1 MKRAIAKI
9 LFATICTL
17 SVQYGNAQDYASM
30 LSDMQKSKQGQ
41 DRAQRLLDLS
51 IFERGRGHYS
61 EAVEFAIL
69 GSAEAERNGL
79 ESTLAQALIEL
90 AEAHRATGDLD
101 NAIGASIRATMI
113 NGTFHSN
120 IRTNAMV
127 QLAELYLES
136 GHPQKALEHLE
147 EAKTTTGAG
156 KMDRSRYIRADIRAR
171 AMVMKPDLLITYCQD
186 QRNEVNALADRELML
201 DLLSTLATAQAKVK
215 QNQAALDTEVEVMK
229 LAVALDKTLQS
240 GICANNMGE
249 LNQRLGRNEEAMIA
263 FGKGLILVEDVP
275 YLRLSVQ
282 VNAAHAQATGGNME
296 SAVRLIEEADIAA
309 RANNFTRL
317 MPRLLR
323 TKAAI
328 QLLRSD
334 LVSAQNTALEALTF
348 AEEDKDLKEQSV
360 VCDLLANIFE
370 QRDLLN
376 EARSFNKKARDLEQ
390 KLALTSTQTKTDRDA
405 QLLRLQ
411 RIEREQVDLLN
422 REQRKEGRLKQLAL
436 DAENREKQ
444 MALLVYE
451 KQLEEAG
458 RREEMILRE
467 KAYNELQLAQATLQ
481 DVEQQREIESL
492 NNSRMLQAL
501 NVSKMEFE
509 QKAQESAMDVLTQRN
524 ELVEAKSDALLIQQ
538 KHDASVKRFSLAAA
552 ICAALLA
559 MYMARAWNI
568 TRKKNRTIHEQNTLI
583 QSNND
588 ELAVKSQNIQSS
600 LDYAQ
605 TIQSAILTTETDLR
619 NTIPDSFLLYKPL
632 ETVSGDLPFLK
643 RIGNKVFVAA
653 IDCTG
658 HGVPAAMMTFIAYYG
673 LSELLAQNPNASCGV
688 LLDLLHEHVKK
699 TMDARGHQALYND
712 GFDIGLCSL
721 DMNTGKLSFSG
732 AQLPL
737 IVIRNGEVIRIKG
750 DVYPL
755 GDSHFKRNKGYRH
768 HEMQLVNGDAMF
780 LFSDGLIH
788 QFGGVEGHKKFSM
801 QRLVK
806 LLANTAHM
814 DLLQV
819 KDHTEREFMAWKG
832 NSPQT
837 DDVLLLGLR
846 YAA

>member
-1 MKRAIAKI
+1 MKSALAKFLLAILCA
-9 LFATICTL
+9 LT
-17 SVQYGNAQDYASM
+17 VQIGNAQDYASM
-30 LSDMQKSKQGQ
+30 LSDMQKSKLGQ

-51 IFERGRGHYS
+51 IFERNRGHYR

-69 GSAEAERNGL
+69 GSSEAERNGL
-79 ESTLAQALIEL
+79 EATQAQALIEL

-101 NAIGASIRATMI
+101 NAIGASIRATMV
-113 NGTFHSN
+113 NGTYHS
-120 IRTNAMV
+120 ILRTKAMV

-147 EAKTTTGAG
+147 EARNTTGAG
-156 KMDRSRYIRADIRAR
+156 KMDRSRFIRADIKAR
-171 AMVMKPDLLITYCQD
+171 AMVMKPDLLITYCEE
-186 QRNEVNALADRELML
+186 QREEVNALADRALML
-201 DLLSTLATAQAKVK
+201 DLLSTLATAQAKEK
-215 QNQAALDTEVEVMK
+215 RNQAALDTEAEVMK

-296 SAVRLIEEADIAA
+296 SAVRLIDEADITA
-309 RANNFTRL
+309 RAKHFTGL

-328 QLLRSD
+328 QLLRGD
-334 LVSAQNTALEALTF
+334 MVSAQNTALDALSF
-348 AEEDKDLKEQSV
+348 AEEIKDLTEQRV
-360 VCDLLANIFE
+360 ACDLLANIFE
-370 QRDLLN
+370 QRDLPN

-390 KLALTSTQTKTDRDA
+390 TLSMTAAQAKTDRDA

-411 RIEREQVDLLN
+411 RIEREQVDLLD

-467 KAYNELQLAQATLQ
+467 KADNELQLAHAALL

-501 NVSKMEFE
+501 NVTKMEFE
-509 QKAQESAMDVLTQRN
+509 HKAQESAMDVLTQRN
-524 ELVEAKSDALLIQQ
+524 ELVEAKSDALEIQQ
-538 KHDASVKRFSLAAA
+538 KHDASVKLYSLAAA
-552 ICAALLA
+552 AGAVLLA
-559 MYMARAWNI
+559 LYMAWARNV
-568 TRKKNRTIHEQNTLI
+568 TRRKNRTIHEQNTLI
-583 QSNND
+583 QSNHD
-588 ELAVKSQNIQSS
+588 ELAEKSQNIQSS

-605 TIQSAILTTETDLR
+605 TIQSAILPTETDLR
-619 NTIPDSFLLYKPL
+619 NTIADSFLLYKPL

-673 LSELLAQNPNASCGV
+673 MSELLAQNPHESCGG

-699 TMDARGHQALYND
+699 TMDARGHEALYND

-721 DMNTGKLSFSG
+721 DMDTGILSFSG

-737 IVIRNGEVIRIKG
+737 VIIRNGEVIRIKG
-750 DVYPL
+750 DVFPPRRQSL
-755 GDSHFKRNKGYRH
+755 QA
-768 HEMQLVNGDAMF
+768 EQ
-780 LFSDGLIH
+780 
-788 QFGGVEGHKKFSM
+788 GV
-801 QRLVK
+801 
-806 LLANTAHM
+806 
-814 DLLQV
+814 
-819 KDHTEREFMAWKG
+819 
-832 NSPQT
+832 
-837 DDVLLLGLR
+837 
-846 YAA
+846 